1 MYDINAGKL
10 VADARARCALSQREL
25 AERSGTSQ
33 SAIARLESGA
43 TRPTLATLERTL
55 AAAGFA
61 LRCELVPLA
70 DPDPVVA
77 LYKKDVDRTLLR
89 ANLACSVD
97 ERLRSLEEHQAF
109 GREVQRAVAH
119 AKTCGP

>member
-1 MYDINAGKL
+1 MYDISAGQL
-10 VADARARCALSQREL
+10 VADARARGALSQRQL

-43 TRPTLATLERTL
+43 SRPTLATLERTL

-61 LRCELVPLA
+61 LRCELVPLG

-89 ANLACSVD
+89 ANLSRSVD
-97 ERLRSLEEHQAF
+97 ERLRSLEEHLAF
-109 GREVQRAVAH
+109 GREVRRAVTH
-119 AKTCGP
+119 AKPHGP

>member
-1 MYDINAGKL
+1 MYDINAGRL
-10 VADARARCALSQREL
+10 VSDARTRSTLTQREL

-43 TRPTLATLERTL
+43 TRPTLATLKRTL

-89 ANLACSVD
+89 ANLSRSMD

-119 AKTCGP
+119 SKTRGP